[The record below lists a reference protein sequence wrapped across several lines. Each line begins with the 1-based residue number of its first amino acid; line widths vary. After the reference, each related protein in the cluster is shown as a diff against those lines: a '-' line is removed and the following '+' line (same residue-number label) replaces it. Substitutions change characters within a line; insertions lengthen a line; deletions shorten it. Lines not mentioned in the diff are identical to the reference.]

1 MKHFTLVLAF
11 LLMGLVS
18 NAQNMTKSTAAD
30 ATTETKQEP
39 VKTVKKEVINPDGT
53 KSIVEEKVE
62 EKVQEKKKEANE
74 KSSTRM
80 AINEKGVPTSSKP
93 TKKEAKKE
101 EKPST
106 VGSTINSKAEDNK

>member
-18 NAQNMTKSTAAD
+18 NAQNMAKGTAAD
-30 ATTETKQEP
+30 ATTEIKQEP
-39 VKTVKKEVINPDGT
+39 VKTVKKEVINADGT
-53 KSIVEEKVE
+53 KTIVEEKVE
-62 EKVQEKKKEANE
+62 EKKKETTE
-74 KSSTRM
+74 KSGTRM

-93 TKKEAKKE
+93 AKKEVKKE